1 MLLCNLL
8 VTAVA
13 ASLLLGSLSINDL
26 LLRHSGR
33 WATAGGSIGLS
44 PPVRRL
50 YCLLI
55 CFTGSS
61 QGKGSTFDLVS
72 LKSLEGRA
80 SLGVEK
86 FVA

>member
-1 MLLCNLL
+1 MLPCNLL

-26 LLRHSGR
+26 PLRHSGR

-44 PPVRRL
+44 TPVRRL
-50 YCLLI
+50 YCPLI

-61 QGKGSTFDLVS
+61 QGKGSTSDSVS
-72 LKSLEGRA
+72 LTSRAGRA